1 MEKLSLTLGHLYP
14 NLLDIHGDYGN
25 ILTLKKRCEWRNID
39 LIVNEINLEDNLEK
53 QDIYFIGS
61 GQNLQHITLVANE
74 LQKYKDFLHTE
85 MNNNAVFLGICGG
98 FQILGNYIQT
108 EEKKIDG
115 VGLLNSYTVITQ
127 DRFVG
132 NVTAKLPDEY
142 NLSKNTLVGFENH
155 SGKTYMNG
163 ETKPLSEI
171 IIGNGNN
178 KEDKGEGARFKN
190 VFGTYLHGPFLPKN
204 PHFADYLIKLALEK
218 KYGKT
223 IELAELDDEIEYSAH
238 ESVLNKTY

>member
-108 EEKKIDG
+108 EEKKFDG

-171 IIGNGNN
+171 IVGNGNN